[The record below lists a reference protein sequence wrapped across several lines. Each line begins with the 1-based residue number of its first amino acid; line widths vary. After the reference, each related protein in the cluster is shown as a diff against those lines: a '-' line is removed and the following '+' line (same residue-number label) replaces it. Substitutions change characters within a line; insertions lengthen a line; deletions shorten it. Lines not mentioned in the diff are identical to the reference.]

1 MFHASWCL
9 LVTEGGLEPE
19 AVQTRLP
26 RAAGCRA
33 LERPALTPAF
43 RARFALPQEEEA
55 GAAAPADGLLLPAVE
70 DLQLKLL
77 LPLQVLR
84 PAGCHDAGE
93 HGPGDAECFPG
104 TVFSLHLIWGVK
116 PRESESGLQT
126 ARPEPEPRR
135 SAPPAGDTE
144 KLFGPSDPS
153 TERDL
158 VLYKNTSRAGF
169 SWCDNFLL
177 GTLIIES

>member
-1 MFHASWCL
+1 M
-9 LVTEGGLEPE
+9 
-19 AVQTRLP
+19 
-26 RAAGCRA
+26 
-33 LERPALTPAF
+33 
-43 RARFALPQEEEA
+43 
-55 GAAAPADGLLLPAVE
+55 
-70 DLQLKLL
+70 
-77 LPLQVLR
+77 
-84 PAGCHDAGE
+84 
-93 HGPGDAECFPG
+93 
-104 TVFSLHLIWGVK
+104 FSLHLIWGVK

-135 SAPPAGDTE
+135 SATPAGDTE
-144 KLFGPSDPS
+144 KLFGPSDLS